1 MSGEV
6 SRSIEVGTT
15 PEVAYARVS
24 DLPRMGE
31 LSPENRGGR
40 WRKGS
45 TGPAV
50 GARFRGHNA
59 NGIRRW
65 STSVVVAVAEAG
77 REFTFDTTFW
87 GVPVSRWRYTFAPA
101 PSGCTVTETWQDRR
115 PGWFRGPAGLA
126 TGVMDREE
134 MTGRSIEHTLA
145 RLKTVLES

>member
-1 MSGEV
+1 MSTV
-6 SRSIEVGTT
+6 SRSVEIAAT
-15 PEVAYARVS
+15 PEAAYARIS

-40 WRKGS
+40 WLRGA
-45 TGPAV
+45 TGPDV

-65 STSVVVAVAEAG
+65 STSVVVTAAEPG

-87 GVPVSRWRYTFAPA
+87 GIPVSRWRYTFEPTGA
-101 PSGCTVTETWQDRR
+101 GCRVTESWEDRR
-115 PGWFRGPAGLA
+115 PGWFKGPAGLA
-126 TGVMDREE
+126 TGVLDREQ
-134 MTGRSIEHTLA
+134 MTGGSIEHTLA